1 MSQKNVS
8 KFLAVFS
15 LVAVVVATAGCGTA
29 TDTTVTTQPT
39 DVDAGA
45 AMTPNEVGAG
55 AAMTPSDTGTDTIT
69 PPPTTPAA
77 TTPDTMTP
85 PSSNPPATVPPTN
98 KSSYKDGTYSAD
110 GSYRSPA
117 GTETVGVTITLKGD
131 VITKV
136 TVVPKATDP
145 KSVRFQGMFVS
156 GISEVVVGK
165 KIDALQ
171 VSKISG
177 SSLTSGGFNE
187 AVIKIEAQA
196 KNS

>member
-1 MSQKNVS
+1 MLL
-8 KFLAVFS
+8 FTLAV
-15 LVAVVVATAGCGTA
+15 AAMGAGCSQASDTQPTSTA
-29 TDTTVTTQPT
+29 PDAGVPTDSVQPTTPTPDMNPAPTVPAVNEPPTTQPPT
-39 DVDAGA
+39 TQPPKTEPPV
-45 AMTPNEVGAG
+45 
-55 AAMTPSDTGTDTIT
+55 T
-69 PPPTTPAA
+69 PPPA
-77 TTPDTMTP
+77 
-85 PSSNPPATVPPTN
+85 
-98 KSSYKDGTYSAD
+98 KSTYKDGTYSAD

-117 GTETVGVTITLKGD
+117 GTETIGVTITLKGD

-145 KSVRFQGMFVS
+145 KSDRFQDMFAS

-165 KIDALQ
+165 KIDTLQ

-187 AVIKIEAQA
+187 AVTKIEAAA